1 MDSSK
6 LESFEK
12 ISSDDF
18 LTNHEFGAELHRS
31 STSEVCEF
39 RNRCREF
46 VDRLVDVILSQQV
59 VSSDSLQGLYCFC
72 PELLLD
78 GDDRHIFQLFSR
90 LVRVLERC
98 GCLSSSDALTGREE
112 FATFVVDAR
121 TRHRDSEKSAEQIR
135 DVTAY
140 MLSDYSFMS
149 RRSLVRVLKVCCLV
163 VDRPRRKMPEIEIDL
178 KDCAVPAAV
187 VMSCLRGVQSHV
199 SSPDYR
205 QGAFFTQGTMESV
218 RDAIANSRNFMSC
231 AGFDPWEGVSIGERS
246 SFVQKYSSAFDAYL
260 SRKKSEAAKQLHSAN
275 RQPRH
280 VQFSDSG
287 GSGKSSTCNSP
298 RAVLPSSSFAVASS
312 GSGSEV
318 GSSKQRSYTAESAL
332 AAILGQKKEAKPTG
346 KESAVQKEASP
357 KHVVKDAAKDQKK
370 DATKSPK
377 PSKKRSGSKTE
388 RD

>member
-31 STSEVCEF
+31 STGEVCEF

-59 VSSDSLQGLYCFC
+59 VSSDFLQGLYCFC
-72 PELLLD
+72 PELLLE

-98 GCLSSSDALTGREE
+98 GCLSGSDALTSRQE

-140 MLSDYSFMS
+140 LFSDYSFMS
-149 RRSLVRVLKVCCLV
+149 RRSLVRVLKMCCLV
-163 VDRPRRKMPEIEIDL
+163 VDRPQMKMPDIEIDL
-178 KDCAVPAAV
+178 KGCAVPAAV
-187 VMSCLRGVQSHV
+187 VMSCLRGFQSHV

-218 RDAIANSRNFMSC
+218 RYKIASSRDFMSC
-231 AGFDPWEGVSIGERS
+231 ASFDPWEGVSSGDRS
-246 SFVQKYSSAFDAYL
+246 SFVQKYSSAFDAYF
-260 SRKKSEAAKQLHSAN
+260 SRKKREATKQLHSAN

-287 GSGKSSTCNSP
+287 GSGKSSVCSSP

-312 GSGSEV
+312 GSGSEA

-332 AAILGQKKEAKPTG
+332 AAILGQKKEAKPSS
-346 KESAVQKEASP
+346 KE
-357 KHVVKDAAKDQKK
+357 
-370 DATKSPK
+370 
-377 PSKKRSGSKTE
+377 
-388 RD
+388 

>member
-18 LTNHEFGAELHRS
+18 LTNHELGAELHRS

-46 VDRLVDVILSQQV
+46 VDRLVDVFLSQQV
-59 VSSDSLQGLYCFC
+59 VSSDFLQGLYCFC
-72 PELLLD
+72 PELLLE

-98 GCLSSSDALTGREE
+98 GCVSSSDALTSREE

-121 TRHRDSEKSAEQIR
+121 TRHRDSEKIAEQIR
-135 DVTAY
+135 EVTAY
-140 MLSDYSFMS
+140 LLSDYSFMS

-163 VDRPRRKMPEIEIDL
+163 IDRPRRKMPDIEIDL
-178 KDCAVPAAV
+178 KDCAVPATV

-218 RDAIANSRNFMSC
+218 RDAIGSSRNFMSC
-231 AGFDPWEGVSIGERS
+231 AGFDPWEGVTIGERS
-246 SFVQKYSSAFDAYL
+246 SFVKKYSSAFGAYL
-260 SRKKSEAAKQLHSAN
+260 SRKKGEATKQLHSAN

-280 VQFSDSG
+280 VQFCDSG
-287 GSGKSSTCNSP
+287 GSGKSSVCNSP

-312 GSGSEV
+312 GSGSET
-318 GSSKQRSYTAESAL
+318 GSSNCSYTAESAL
-332 AAILGQKKEAKPTG
+332 AAILGQKKEAKPTS

-357 KHVVKDAAKDQKK
+357 KNVVKDSAKDEKK

-377 PSKKRSGSKTE
+377 PFKKRSDSKSG